1 VNLPNEGTPTYHDI
15 GWWFRRP
22 AGPILTATLLIPF
35 SVFILE
41 GPIPEPPATVR
52 PLPQAPAALTVAVLE
67 LTGENLSPTDTWL
80 TSELSNAI
88 ERELFRSGAVR
99 LVERRFLAQVFEEI
113 SLQLSGAVAEETAVD
128 VGRLSGAAVLIT
140 GTVASAG
147 GTIRVQTRVLDV
159 QTAEVRELV
168 EVEAP
173 AERLSEME
181 QDLGRRLAVA
191 LRIESGRRR
200 GDAAPPPPLPLR
212 AAEGLYRAG
221 LLVERAPLA
230 GRDPARS
237 RRRADYMMALDLAE
251 RALSEQP
258 GLPSAQL
265 IRGIA
270 LLNLDDP
277 GRAIEAFDQAV
288 RLDPDEPRARLW
300 LAGAYQAAGSP
311 ERALAAAREGMV
323 RAPEDGTA
331 RLVLGR
337 LQATTGDGDGATA
350 TFLEA
355 LERAPGLTDAESGL
369 RVLLTGPE
377 AAGRITRL
385 EALDPGLA
393 AGARLYQAFWARAK
407 RAEARD
413 IELVLDRRPR
423 LYLGP
428 YWSGLEAQR
437 ARDYTSAE
445 SRLRTALAL
454 HPEGPEVHRELG
466 RTLLLARRCTE
477 GARHVRLYFRT
488 ARSVD
493 DADELQRLIDGC
505 RERR

>member
-1 VNLPNEGTPTYHDI
+1 M

-22 AGPILTATLLIPF
+22 AGPILTATLIVPF
-35 SVFILE
+35 SVFFLE
-41 GPIPEPPATVR
+41 GPIPEPPASVR
-52 PLPQAPAALTVAVLE
+52 PLLQAPSALTVAVLE
-67 LTGENLSPTDTWL
+67 LTGENLSPADAWL
-80 TSELSNAI
+80 TSELSEAI

-128 VGRLSGAAVLIT
+128 VGRLSGAAMLIN
-140 GTVASAG
+140 GTVTSSG
-147 GTIRVQTRVLDV
+147 GTIRVRTRVLDV

-173 AERLSEME
+173 SEQLSEME

-191 LRIESGRRR
+191 LRVESGRRR
-200 GDAAPPPPLPLR
+200 GESTPPPPLPLR
-212 AAEGLYRAG
+212 AAEGLHRAG
-221 LLVERAPLA
+221 LLVARATLA
-230 GRDPARS
+230 GLDPARS

-258 GLPSAQL
+258 GLPAAQL

-277 GRAIEAFDQAV
+277 GRAIDAFDQAV
-288 RLDPDEPRARLW
+288 RLDPEDALGRLW

-311 ERALAAAREGMV
+311 ERALAAAREGV
-323 RAPEDGTA
+323 TRAPEDGTA

-337 LQATTGDGDGATA
+337 LLATTGDGDGAAA

-377 AAGRITRL
+377 AAGRIARL
-385 EALDPGLA
+385 ENADPGLA

-407 RAEARD
+407 SANTRD
-413 IELVLDRRPR
+413 METTLARRPR
-423 LYLGP
+423 LFLGP
-428 YWSGLEAQR
+428 YWAGLEAQQ
-437 ARDYTSAE
+437 ARDYTTAE